1 MKRVGT
7 ITFNGQ
13 PASKHLKRHIGFVMQ
28 VRPRLPAKLSMVV
41 LTSSH

>member
-28 VRPRLPAKLSMVV
+28 VRPLL
-41 LTSSH
+41 LLGTSVRFR